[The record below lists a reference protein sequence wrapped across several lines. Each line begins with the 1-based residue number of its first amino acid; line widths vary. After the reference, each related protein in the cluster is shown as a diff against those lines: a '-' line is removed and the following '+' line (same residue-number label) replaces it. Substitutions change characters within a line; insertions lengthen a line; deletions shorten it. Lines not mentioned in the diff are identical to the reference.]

1 MSARKVGYDS
11 GAFCRET
18 LIRNTP
24 SGASG
29 EHLNFCLGNCGVQN
43 FFSVTTNKLW
53 RAMEFEGRNPKT
65 WVGCRIWPLGS
76 VCICHMEAAS
86 SSLVSMRYC
95 STWTASPDS
104 SCFPFSPSE
113 HPPRLQWVAAQ
124 PSFENG
130 TTKSQFLLSVSSK
143 EIEHG
148 CKLVMCKISSVSPHG
163 FKWLSFKSQK
173 CEH

>member
-1 MSARKVGYDS
+1 MLPVGPQES
-11 GAFCRET
+11 TLTSVLETVECR
-18 LIRNTP
+18 I
-24 SGASG
+24 
-29 EHLNFCLGNCGVQN
+29 
-43 FFSVTTNKLW
+43 FFPVTTNKLW

-65 WVGCRIWPLGS
+65 WVGCRSWPLGS
-76 VCICHMEAAS
+76 VCICHMETAS
-86 SSLVSMRYC
+86 SSLVSVRHC

-113 HPPRLQWVAAQ
+113 HPPQLQWVAVQ
-124 PSFENG
+124 PIFENG

-148 CKLVMCKISSVSPHG
+148 CKLVLCKISSVSPHG